1 MPFTQGPRQKKENE
15 APHINDA
22 SSPFSI
28 FLLYFVETITLLVV
42 ETDRYYHDHLDTLDE
57 GPSPIPDMTEAE
69 VLVFLAITVQRDVAR
84 GTN

>member
-1 MPFTQGPRQKKENE
+1 VPFTQGPRQKKENE
-15 APHINDA
+15 VPHINDA

-42 ETDRYYHDHLDTLDE
+42 VTNRYYHDHLDT
-57 GPSPIPDMTEAE
+57 PDMTEAE
-69 VLVFLAITVQRDVAR
+69 VLMFLAITVQRDIAC